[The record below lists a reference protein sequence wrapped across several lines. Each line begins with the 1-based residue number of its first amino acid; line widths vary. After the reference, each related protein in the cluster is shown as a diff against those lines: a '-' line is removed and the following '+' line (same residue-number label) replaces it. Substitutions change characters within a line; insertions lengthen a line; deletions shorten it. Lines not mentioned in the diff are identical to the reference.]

1 MSSGMHGLGTAPG
14 TLLTTMLTDRQDR
27 HLSFL
32 LWHMGSSSR
41 FNAVSQE
48 ALQILLP
55 PEASAGHQHWAK
67 IAMNDGSRMLK
78 RLPKK
83 EGVWL
88 SALDCLRSLK
98 LALGSPYPAP
108 FWTTRLPTT
117 SCTQHPPS
125 YLPPSCGHTPSI
137 APESL
142 RPAGRSSLSPLSL
155 LTREGQWRSHLVRPL
170 VEKHRA

>member
-67 IAMNDGSRMLK
+67 IAMNDGSRMLRALTQEERCVAV
-78 RLPKK
+78 RLGLPPFS
-83 EGVWL
+83 EAGSRFPIPRTL
-88 SALDCLRSLK
+88 LD
-98 LALGSPYPAP
+98 
-108 FWTTRLPTT
+108 
-117 SCTQHPPS
+117 HPPPHNLLHS
-125 YLPPSCGHTPSI
+125 ASSLIPPSCGHTPSI